1 MGSLP
6 QALGKQF
13 FRLVAEGCLDGR
25 DDKGV
30 GRLRVEHD
38 DQVREAVHQ
47 AAGELLLGVELLF
60 HLAPLRDVYQGSLVA
75 GDAAGRVANRRR
87 GVETSHRRTI
97 LAAQGDL
104 PAAHRA
110 LPPQFFQLRYTLG
123 CVQKEVRDVHRKPF
137 SAACR
142 AEPSGVSR
150 NSSSLWPIISE
161 NGRSSSSAK
170 LRLAARISPVKD
182 RASSKS

>member
-6 QALGKQF
+6 QALAKQF
-13 FRLVAEGCLDGR
+13 FRLVAERFLDAR
-25 DDKGV
+25 ADKGV
-30 GRLRVEHD
+30 VRLRVEHD

-75 GDAAGRVANRRR
+75 GDAAGRVANRRC

-104 PAAHRA
+104 PAAHRV
-110 LPPQFFQLRYTLG
+110 LPPQFFQLRYALG
-123 CVQKEVRDVHRKPF
+123 CVQKEVRDVRSEEHTSELQSPMYLV
-137 SAACR
+137 CR
-142 AEPSGVSR
+142 LLLEKKK
-150 NSSSLWPIISE
+150 
-161 NGRSSSSAK
+161 K
-170 LRLAARISPVKD
+170 LSHPQ
-182 RASSKS
+182 